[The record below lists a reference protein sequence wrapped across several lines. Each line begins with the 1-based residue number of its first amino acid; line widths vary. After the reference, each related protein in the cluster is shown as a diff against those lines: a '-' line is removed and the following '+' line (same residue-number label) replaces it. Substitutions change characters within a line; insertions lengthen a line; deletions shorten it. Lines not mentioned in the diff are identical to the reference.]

1 MNSADSSRSNGVDRP
16 SLAAPNT
23 FMAAAKRMFKSP
35 STRKVEPTPLALK
48 QSVSTVKPVQPAAS
62 LPSRETLSESAASP
76 KVTST
81 TDRLS
86 ITSPANLAAQNDALR
101 KPEAMARDAKST
113 SNPNHKTAE
122 MPSTTTDPVAPS
134 PTEKVIS
141 GEVELPSAV
150 AQFLANY
157 GSAMPSGMLLNL
169 QGYLV
174 GQAISNDPKSAN
186 ITAFK
191 KADASTTKTKDAVAK
206 QSTIAAEANSVD
218 ASAKPKIVI
227 KLPQLGGANENS
239 TGTQPPTAKA
249 PSTSVVNKA
258 SSQSLQVRQEIH
270 PLPATPKAP
279 VPTRTLRSNEPIALE
294 ARLVQSSAS
303 LPSPVVRIK
312 GDGRAR
318 AVIFGEHV
326 FKDRYSIDDDNVTSP
341 VNSTVDAQ
349 SPISAALTHL
359 SLREQHR
366 PNPSVGAPARAVN
379 TDIKPINFP
388 PAVPVKHTQQGVTRS
403 LLTAAETPN
412 LIGSAV
418 ERPSPPR
425 YATENPFVQ
434 PLLRE
439 MSRAASRATPLA
451 EAFVQPVLEGRSRAS
466 SRATSTEVPRLD
478 SLSGTKRYA
487 TTPYSW
493 NEDTKRAPSGAGLKP
508 QLPAFLQG
516 LQPSK
521 DPAAAAR
528 AQYGGIVSAGSKYT
542 RKENQPPG
550 KEQDP
555 MQSAQARGYRYT
567 GL

>member
-1 MNSADSSRSNGVDRP
+1 
-16 SLAAPNT
+16 
-23 FMAAAKRMFKSP
+23 MAAAKRMFKIA
-35 STRKVEPTPLALK
+35 STKKVEPMPMALK
-48 QSVSTVKPVQPAAS
+48 QSVSTVKPIQPAAD
-62 LPSRETLSESAASP
+62 LPPTEILSEFAESR

-86 ITSPANLAAQNDALR
+86 ITSPVNVAAQNEALK

-113 SNPNHKTAE
+113 SKSNHGTAE
-122 MPSTTTDPVAPS
+122 IPSTTTDPAAPS
-134 PTEKVIS
+134 LNEKVIS
-141 GEVELPSAV
+141 AEVKLPSAV
-150 AQFLANY
+150 IQFLSDY

-186 ITAFK
+186 MTAFK
-191 KADASTTKTKDAVAK
+191 KADVSTKKPKDSVAK
-206 QSTIAAEANSVD
+206 QSAIATEANSLD
-218 ASAKPKIVI
+218 ASTKPKIVI
-227 KLPQLGGANENS
+227 KLPQLVGANQNA
-239 TGTQPPTAKA
+239 TGTRPPTAKTS
-249 PSTSVVNKA
+249 STSVVNQA
-258 SSQSLQVRQEIH
+258 PSQSLQVRQEIH
-270 PLPATPKAP
+270 ALPATPKAP
-279 VPTRTLRSNEPIALE
+279 VPKETLRSNEPIALK

-326 FKDRYSIDDDNVTSP
+326 SKDRYSIDDDSVTSP
-341 VNSTVDAQ
+341 VHSAVDPQ
-349 SPISAALTHL
+349 SPISAALSHL

-366 PNPSVGAPARAVN
+366 PSPNVGAPVGAMI
-379 TDIKPINFP
+379 TDIKPINSS
-388 PAVPVKHTQQGVTRS
+388 PAVPIKHAQQGVAKS
-403 LLTAAETPN
+403 LFTAVETPN

-439 MSRAASRATPLA
+439 KSRAVSRPTPVP
-451 EAFVQPVLEGRSRAS
+451 EAFVQPVLAARSRTS
-466 SRATSTEVPRLD
+466 SRATSTEVPPSARLD
-478 SLSGTKRYA
+478 SLSATKRYA

-493 NEDTKRAPSGAGLKP
+493 DEDTKRAPSGDGLKP

-516 LQPSK
+516 LQPNK

-528 AQYGGIVSAGSKYT
+528 AQYGGILSAGSKYT
-542 RKENQPPG
+542 RKENQSQG

-555 MQSAQARGYRYT
+555 LQSAQTRGYRYT